1 MSRLSLLKSV
11 IGIVFSAVLPVHIAQ
26 AQRLELKDCSSAEQ
40 ARIRTQLKWLRLNQ
54 RELIERIKTRQPE
67 AFSGRSEARLT
78 AFFRTRITKVQ
89 CSRDTVVCAPD
100 TTPYEI
106 DELTFPLPHRYPLT
120 LCMNYLQDDDVL
132 TIALAHQLG
141 RHILINQDKTECT
154 ERCTAPNLA
163 VLFSQTAHAML
174 SGHPFSMEWCLT
186 SCAPPRETSPVGL
199 PTLQGTELKSAIP
212 ASQAS
217 GQIDE
222 MPQAPRPNT
231 DP

>member
-1 MSRLSLLKSV
+1 MLRLSLFTSV
-11 IGIVFSAVLPVHIAQ
+11 IVIVCSAVLPGQIAQ
-26 AQRLELKDCSSAEQ
+26 AQRLELSGCSSAEQ

-54 RELIERIKTRQPE
+54 RELIERIKARQSE
-67 AFSGRSEARLT
+67 AFSGRSEARLS
-78 AFFRTRITKVQ
+78 AFFKASITKVQ
-89 CSRDTVVCAPD
+89 CSQDTVLCAPD
-100 TTPYEI
+100 KAQYEL
-106 DELTFPLPHRYPLT
+106 DELKFPLPHRYPLT

-174 SGHPFSMEWCLT
+174 SGHTFSMEWCLT
-186 SCAPPRETSPVGL
+186 SCAPPRETTPIGL

-212 ASQAS
+212 ANQAS

-222 MPQAPRPNT
+222 MQQAPRPNT